1 MAVCP
6 LCARLPL
13 QSPPMDLSIVRMR
26 LEAAEKGLS
35 PFAARSA
42 KSRGRAVPEEPSP
55 LRTAFQRDRDR
66 ILHTRAFRRL
76 KHKTQVYIAPAG
88 DHFVTRLTH
97 TLEVAQVARTI
108 ARALNLNEDLAEAAA
123 LGHDIGHGPFG
134 HAGEE
139 ALAECLP
146 EGFRHNYQSVRV
158 LDHLE
163 NGGQGLN
170 LTFEVLDA
178 IGKSS
183 KTRDDILSE
192 GWGVPVT
199 LEGQAVKVADAI
211 AYLNHDI
218 VDAVRAGVIGEAD
231 LPASTQRELG
241 RSHAERINTLVSDIV
256 EASWAATGEGS
267 AEEGPP
273 VIRFSARVHE
283 VANELR
289 EFMFRRVY
297 HYEQTL
303 RDAERGKRVVHFL
316 FRHFVANPQGISA
329 DYSLPG
335 DPVERRAADYVS
347 GMTDRFAIRLARE
360 LGCPDAEGWEQG

>member
-1 MAVCP
+1 
-6 LCARLPL
+6 
-13 QSPPMDLSIVRMR
+13 MDLSVVRGR
-26 LEAAEKGLS
+26 LEAAEERLS
-35 PFAARSA
+35 PFATRSKA
-42 KSRGRAVPEEPSP
+42 SHGRAVPEEPSP

-108 ARALNLNEDLAEAAA
+108 TRALNLNEDLAEAAA

-158 LDHLE
+158 LEHLE
-163 NGGQGLN
+163 NGGRGLN

-192 GWGVPVT
+192 GWGIPAT

-218 VDAVRAGVIGEAD
+218 LDAVRAGVIEERD
-231 LPASTQRELG
+231 LPLSTRQELG
-241 RSHAERINTLVSDIV
+241 DSHGARINTLVSDIV
-256 EASWAATGEGS
+256 EASWDATGEQTG
-267 AEEGPP
+267 AGAAPA
-273 VIRFSARVHE
+273 IRFSPRIHD

-289 EFMFRRVY
+289 EFMFQRVY

-303 RDAERGKRVVHFL
+303 RDAERGKSVVHFL
-316 FRHFVANPQGISA
+316 FRHFVTNPGGISP
-329 DYSLPG
+329 DYSRP
-335 DPVERRAADYVS
+335 DDSIERRAADYVS

-360 LGCPDAEGWEQG
+360 LGCDDAIGWEQG

>member
-1 MAVCP
+1 
-6 LCARLPL
+6 
-13 QSPPMDLSIVRMR
+13 MDLTVVRRR
-26 LEAAEKGLS
+26 LEEAEERLS
-35 PFAARSA
+35 PFAARSIRS
-42 KSRGRAVPEEPSP
+42 SRVLPEEPSP
-55 LRTAFQRDRDR
+55 IRTPFQRDRDR

-108 ARALNLNEDLAEAAA
+108 TRALNLNEDLAEAAS

-158 LDHLE
+158 LEHLE
-163 NGGQGLN
+163 NGGRGLN

-192 GWGVPVT
+192 GWGVPTT

-218 VDAVRAGVIGEAD
+218 LDAVRAGVIREND
-231 LPASTQRELG
+231 LPASTRNELG
-241 RSHAERINTLVSDIV
+241 QSHGERINTLVSDIV
-256 EASWAATGEGS
+256 EASWAATGVQPSQDE
-267 AEEGPP
+267 PP
-273 VIRFSARVHE
+273 SIRFSPRIHG

-303 RDAERGKRVVHFL
+303 RDAERG
-316 FRHFVANPQGISA
+316 
-329 DYSLPG
+329 
-335 DPVERRAADYVS
+335 
-347 GMTDRFAIRLARE
+347 
-360 LGCPDAEGWEQG
+360 